1 MEAKELL
8 AVFEK
13 MYLLEAEIKEK
24 ITTRVQIVFTLI
36 LGVVTVSSYMLRML
50 DLDRYYWG
58 VAAIVAL
65 LVFFFGCLGMS
76 SKFAVMAFWG
86 NTFKVMPS
94 ASDVKELHGELIL
107 YNEEVRLAEEDKD
120 FRSVRVDVRA
130 KIEQYLCDKYEE
142 CATHN
147 SDVNIK
153 RSRKV
158 HESFRW
164 LLGAFV
170 PLGLA
175 GSIFV
180 VCDMDVSS
188 PRKNFQV
195 VDKYVGDQLGRI
207 EKGLELL
214 QERK

>member
-50 DLDRYYWG
+50 DLDRFYWG
-58 VAAIVAL
+58 VISIVAL
-65 LVFFFGCLGMS
+65 LVFFFGCLGMA
-76 SKFAVMAFWG
+76 SKFAVRAFWG

-94 ASDVKELHGELIL
+94 ASDVKDLHDKLNL
-107 YNEEVRLAEEDKD
+107 YNEDVRLAEEDGD

-147 SDVNIK
+147 SDVNME

-164 LLGAFV
+164 LLVAFI

-180 VCDMDVSS
+180 ICDMDVSS

-195 VDKYVGDQLGRI
+195 IDKYVGDQLSRI